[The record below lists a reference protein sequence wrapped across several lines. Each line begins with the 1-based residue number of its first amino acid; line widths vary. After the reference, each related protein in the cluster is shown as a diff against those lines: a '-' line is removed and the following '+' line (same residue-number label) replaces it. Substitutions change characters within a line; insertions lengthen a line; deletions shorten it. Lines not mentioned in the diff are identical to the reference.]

1 MRLWPEVL
9 DPATLFESAG
19 LTENLAQKSVRGG
32 VTTMTSQAIK
42 FVLGTAGT
50 VVLARLLTPADYG
63 LVGMVTVVINFAA
76 MFKDAG
82 LSLATVQRDRITR
95 EQISTLFWINV
106 LISAVLGLCVLASA
120 PLISWFYGKPELTAV
135 TVALSFSFII
145 SGLTIQH
152 QALLQRHM
160 RFGALAT
167 MQIMAQVLYLI
178 VTIGLAWMGWRYW

>member
-32 VTTMTSQAIK
+32 VTTMTSQGIK

-63 LVGMVTVVINFAA
+63 LVGMVTVVINFAG

-82 LSLATVQRDRITR
+82 LSMATVQKDQITR

-106 LISAVLGLCVLASA
+106 LISAALGLCVLRVSSA
-120 PLISWFYGKPELTAV
+120 ETEHAPDAV
-135 TVALSFSFII
+135 LARIVAHLD
-145 SGLTIQH
+145 
-152 QALLQRHM
+152 R
-160 RFGALAT
+160 LA
-167 MQIMAQVLYLI
+167 
-178 VTIGLAWMGWRYW
+178 GHN